1 MEFLFDK
8 RDRYN
13 VPYEKMRSITKK
25 YLLTLFL
32 ITFYLFSVKGVL
44 GMPLLSSL
52 LDDGH
57 SISVTSAH
65 GDIHLNRHH
74 TENHEP
80 HNHHDNDFFDTHT
93 ELIDTGHDHSEH
105 ESHFIDYAEDAILKL
120 EAVGYS
126 QLSCP
131 IYTLNITPVIT
142 TYRHSAAYLQAPP
155 PLHLSSSHIST
166 TVLLI

>member
-1 MEFLFDK
+1 
-8 RDRYN
+8 
-13 VPYEKMRSITKK
+13 MRSITKR

-32 ITFYLFSVKGVL
+32 ITFYLFSVKGTL
-44 GMPLLSSL
+44 GMPLLASL

-80 HNHHDNDFFDTHT
+80 HVHHDNDFFDTHT
-93 ELIDTGHDHSEH
+93 GLIDTGHDHSEH
-105 ESHFIDYAEDAILKL
+105 ESHFIDYAEDAIVKSETVESLP
-120 EAVGYS
+120 
-126 QLSCP
+126 LSYP
-131 IYTLNITPVIT
+131 VYTLNITPVIT